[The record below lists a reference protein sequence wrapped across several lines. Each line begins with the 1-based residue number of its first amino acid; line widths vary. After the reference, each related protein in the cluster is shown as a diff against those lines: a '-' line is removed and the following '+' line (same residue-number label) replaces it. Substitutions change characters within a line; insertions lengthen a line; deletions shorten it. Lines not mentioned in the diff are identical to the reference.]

1 MPFAIDHRL
10 ALVLYVLL
18 LLAAAA
24 PVVTGWLRLLPPE
37 REPFA
42 NPGEKPNRVERD
54 VFAVFLLANIT
65 LSLLLRVPGVNA
77 EALSAWMTKWFA
89 PEWANHVVMVGF
101 IWFGFIGGLAA
112 AYSLI
117 RTNPLRWPL
126 VLGGTL
132 TLLLSLVSPFLGRV
146 IRSTE

>member
-1 MPFAIDHRL
+1 MLFAIDHRL

-18 LLAAAA
+18 LLAAVATVA
-24 PVVTGWLRLLPPE
+24 TGWLRLIPPE

-42 NPGEKPNRVERD
+42 NSGQRPIGSEPD
-54 VFAVFLLANIT
+54 LFAAFLLANVT
-65 LSLLLRVPGVNA
+65 VGLLLRFPGVNA
-77 EALSAWMTKWFA
+77 EELSAWLAKWLA
-89 PEWANHVVMVGF
+89 PAWANHVVMVSF
-101 IWFGFIGGLAA
+101 IWFGFAGGLAA

-126 VLGGTL
+126 VLGGIL
-132 TLLLSLVSPFLGRV
+132 TLALSLVSPFLAQA

>member
-1 MPFAIDHRL
+1 MPFTLDHRL
-10 ALVLYVLL
+10 ALVLYVML

-24 PVVTGWLRLLPPE
+24 PIVVGWMRLLPPE

-42 NPGEKPNRVERD
+42 KPGEKTDREGRD
-54 VFAVFLLANIT
+54 AFAIFLLVNIT
-65 LSLLLRVPGVNA
+65 FSLLLRIPGVNL
-77 EALSAWMTKWFA
+77 EALSAQLAKRLA

-117 RTNPLRWPL
+117 RRNPLRWPL
-126 VLGGTL
+126 MLGGAL
-132 TLLLSLVSPFLGRV
+132 TLLLSLVSPFLVGAVRG
-146 IRSTE
+146 TE